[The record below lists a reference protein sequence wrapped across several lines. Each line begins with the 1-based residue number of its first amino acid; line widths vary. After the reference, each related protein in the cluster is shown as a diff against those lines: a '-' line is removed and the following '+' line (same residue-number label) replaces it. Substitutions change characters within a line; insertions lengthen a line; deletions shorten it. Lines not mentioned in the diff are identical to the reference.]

1 MSVPGEVKTL
11 PRRPSATSLKHEQI
25 AAELERDIRTGRMVR
40 GLRLP
45 GETALADRFAVS
57 RNTVRAALR
66 ELSDAGLIATRSG
79 KGSFVTYDGRTLDV
93 RAGWAHALRQ
103 QGVDVE
109 TDVLRLEQIVDEA
122 LARAL
127 AIGSAE
133 FIAVDRVR
141 TVRGGA
147 AISFE
152 RSRIPVDDR
161 TAGLPQVGLTDGSV
175 ARTLEERG
183 LFGVR
188 GEQRVNARS
197 LTVEEGRIL
206 GRDPSEWFL
215 HTVRTTW
222 SADGR
227 VVEYVDSVL
236 DPLRF
241 EVRMEFGDD

>member
-1 MSVPGEVKTL
+1 V
-11 PRRPSATSLKHEQI
+11 TSLKHERI
-25 AAELERDIRTGRMVR
+25 AAELERDIRAGRMVR

-93 RAGWAHALRQ
+93 RAGWTHALRQ

-109 TDVLRLEQIVDEA
+109 TVVLRLERILDDT
-122 LARAL
+122 LARELGIA
-127 AIGSAE
+127 SAD
-133 FIAVDRVR
+133 FIAIDRVR
-141 TVRGGA
+141 AVPGGA

-152 RSRIPVDDR
+152 RSRIPVDER
-161 TAGLPQVGLTDGSV
+161 TVDIPEAGLTDGSV

-183 LFGVR
+183 LLGVR

-197 LTVEEGRIL
+197 LTAEEGRIL

-215 HTVRTTW
+215 HTVRTSW
-222 SADGR
+222 SAEGR
-227 VVEYVDSVL
+227 AVEHVDSVL
-236 DPLRF
+236 DPIRF